1 MKTILLFALLTVGSF
16 AAEAPTEPVPPKAQG
31 IDLLNSDQVRDGRG
45 NTIAVSSSVALLL
58 PEHPTSRELAVA
70 ANHYI
75 ALGEER
81 TVQELKAACE
91 KARKPYGV
99 DLSLSEQIG
108 WLCQLLYSPRPGQ
121 PLRAPGFGAL
131 GLPFNTMPS
140 ADWPLYPLT
149 ESAGVFFILAESY
162 TVAGVP
168 EDAVLYLDYCA
179 QSGSFRRETLHV
191 PTPDEAER
199 ALSALLASKAWKQI
213 KWRDSGS
220 WFSYEFQEADRIAYL
235 QKQTHPKETSPP
247 PAAETPSFT
256 ESAAKILGPSKPPA
270 IQEFR

>member
-1 MKTILLFALLTVGSF
+1 MKRILILMLICQGAVFAK
-16 AAEAPTEPVPPKAQG
+16 EEPVA
-31 IDLLNSDQVRDGRG
+31 R
-45 NTIAVSSSVALLL
+45 LL

-70 ANHYI
+70 ANRYI

-99 DLSLSEQIG
+99 DLRLSEQIG
-108 WLCQLLYSPRPGQ
+108 WLCRLLYAPRPGH

-162 TVAGVP
+162 SLAGVP
-168 EDAVLYLDYCA
+168 EDAVRYLDYCA
-179 QSGSFRRETLHV
+179 QSGSFRREALHV
-191 PTPDEAER
+191 PTPDEAGR

-235 QKQTHPKETSPP
+235 QKQTKETSLPP
-247 PAAETPSFT
+247 AAAETPSFT
-256 ESAAKILGPSKPPA
+256 ESAAQILGQSKPPA